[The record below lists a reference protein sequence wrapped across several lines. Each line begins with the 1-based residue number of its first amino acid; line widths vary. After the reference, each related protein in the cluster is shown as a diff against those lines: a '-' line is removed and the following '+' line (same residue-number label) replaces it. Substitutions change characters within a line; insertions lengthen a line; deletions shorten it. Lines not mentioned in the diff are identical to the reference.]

1 MGVDPPTHEL
11 VKYTVR
17 AEMPMLKSARTGK
30 IETAADPCFESFV
43 IGEKPRNMLVFRA
56 EDPK

>member
-30 IETAADPCFESFV
+30 IETAADPSFETGQN
-43 IGEKPRNMLVFRA
+43 GEKPQNYWV
-56 EDPK
+56 